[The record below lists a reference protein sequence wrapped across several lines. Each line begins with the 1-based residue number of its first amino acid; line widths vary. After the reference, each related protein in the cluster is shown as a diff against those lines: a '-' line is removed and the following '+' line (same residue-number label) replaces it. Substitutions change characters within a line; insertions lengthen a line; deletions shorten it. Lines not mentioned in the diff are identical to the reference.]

1 MVSQPLRPGCSTVLL
16 TSEWKMQ
23 YLIQQTI
30 GIMMVFLIS
39 YLTSP
44 EITAVLSC
52 PVKTNKKTQQ
62 ASTVGIRRHG
72 IALGTFLRALKWNN
86 RCIRQYSP
94 ALHAAGT
101 EGDWGS
107 ANGDRIPRAPVS
119 PAIARADWYQWQ
131 WVHIWWAYEQR
142 WARRN
147 KPARWKHTS
156 EKTEKASVRHLLW

>member
-52 PVKTNKKTQQ
+52 PVKTNKKKPASLHSWYKEAWNCFGDIF
-62 ASTVGIRRHG
+62 AST
-72 IALGTFLRALKWNN
+72 
-86 RCIRQYSP
+86 
-94 ALHAAGT
+94 
-101 EGDWGS
+101 EM
-107 ANGDRIPRAPVS
+107 
-119 PAIARADWYQWQ
+119 
-131 WVHIWWAYEQR
+131 EQQMY
-142 WARRN
+142 
-147 KPARWKHTS
+147 
-156 EKTEKASVRHLLW
+156 